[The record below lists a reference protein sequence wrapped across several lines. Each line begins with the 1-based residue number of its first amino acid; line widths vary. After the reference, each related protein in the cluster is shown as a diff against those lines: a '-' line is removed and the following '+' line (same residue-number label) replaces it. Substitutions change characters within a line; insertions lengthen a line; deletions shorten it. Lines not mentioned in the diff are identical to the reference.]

1 MFHVLFFFEVYIL
14 EISLLFERNYDELVN
29 YDIEVLQ
36 LKGLLELSKQVIN
49 NVIKFTNESS

>member
-29 YDIEVLQ
+29 YDIEVLP

-49 NVIKFTNESS
+49 NVVKFTNESS

>member
-29 YDIEVLQ
+29 YVIEVLP
-36 LKGLLELSKQVIN
+36 LKELLELSKQVIN
-49 NVIKFTNESS
+49 NVVKFTNESS

>member
-29 YDIEVLQ
+29 YVIEVLP

-49 NVIKFTNESS
+49 NVVKFTNESS